1 MFLMLAA
8 ILMVGIGLCNFVP
21 RGCVSPHPVGKRR
34 QGLRSLALAIALGL
48 VSIPTSAWANA
59 PGENS
64 AQILRGRPAVTA
76 SIATEARAPQDQDYA
91 SREASA
97 KGLEFIIEVDRSLT
111 HEPSW
116 IRYVNRVLWEAARS
130 ALPGA
135 KRAK

>member
-97 KGLEFIIEVDRSLT
+97 KGLEKFEGGSTTVVLATGGSVLLVVLIVVVIIVV
-111 HEPSW
+111 
-116 IRYVNRVLWEAARS
+116 I
-130 ALPGA
+130 
-135 KRAK
+135 

>member
-91 SREASA
+91 PREASA
-97 KGLEFIIEVDRSLT
+97 KGLEKFEGGSTTVIWVAGGSTLVVILIVVLIIV
-111 HEPSW
+111 
-116 IRYVNRVLWEAARS
+116 II
-130 ALPGA
+130 
-135 KRAK
+135 

>member
-76 SIATEARAPQDQDYA
+76 SIATEARAPKDQDYA

-97 KGLEFIIEVDRSLT
+97 KGLEKFEGGSTTVIWVAGGSTLVVILIVVLIIV
-111 HEPSW
+111 
-116 IRYVNRVLWEAARS
+116 II
-130 ALPGA
+130 
-135 KRAK
+135 

>member
-21 RGCVSPHPVGKRR
+21 RGCVSPHPVAKRR

-48 VSIPTSAWANA
+48 VSIPTSAGANA

-64 AQILRGRPAVTA
+64 AQILRGRPAATA
-76 SIATEARAPQDQDYA
+76 SIATEARAPQGQDYA

-97 KGLEFIIEVDRSLT
+97 KGLEKFEGGSTTVIWVAGGSTLVVILIVVLIIV
-111 HEPSW
+111 
-116 IRYVNRVLWEAARS
+116 II
-130 ALPGA
+130 
-135 KRAK
+135 

>member
-21 RGCVSPHPVGKRR
+21 RGCVSPHPVAKRR

-48 VSIPTSAWANA
+48 VSIPTSAGANA

-97 KGLEFIIEVDRSLT
+97 KGLEKFEGGSTTVIWVAGGSTLVVILIVVLIIV
-111 HEPSW
+111 
-116 IRYVNRVLWEAARS
+116 II
-130 ALPGA
+130 
-135 KRAK
+135 

>member
-1 MFLMLAA
+1 MILMFTA

-21 RGCVSPHPVGKRR
+21 RGCVSPHPVAKRR

-48 VSIPTSAWANA
+48 VSIPTSAGANA

-76 SIATEARAPQDQDYA
+76 SIATEAPAPQGQDYA

-97 KGLEFIIEVDRSLT
+97 KGLEKFEGGSTTVIWVAGGSTLVVVLVVVLIIWL
-111 HEPSW
+111 
-116 IRYVNRVLWEAARS
+116 L
-130 ALPGA
+130 
-135 KRAK
+135 